1 MVAKSRIQGMRLSL
15 HGAGKCLRLLFV
27 WGKGDDAM
35 NPFMI
40 EPLDLVLRLSLSL
53 LLGGIIGYERE
64 KKSRP
69 AGFRTH
75 ILVCVGSTLLMLI
88 SAYAFGDYVGLQ
100 GVQMDPTRLAAQVIP
115 SIGFLGAGT
124 ILRND
129 FSVTGLTTA
138 ASLWVAS
145 AIGLAVGAGFYGG
158 ALVTTALVMI
168 SLYILNKVEKK
179 FFAGSQLYLLKIVSL
194 NEPGIIGGVSGKLTE
209 RRVSIKH
216 LTVGEGQRE
225 EKAVFELVLTI
236 KLPRKLAIIEL
247 TEEVL
252 KIKGT
257 MSVTL
262 EPI

>member
-1 MVAKSRIQGMRLSL
+1 
-15 HGAGKCLRLLFV
+15 
-27 WGKGDDAM
+27 M
-35 NPFMI
+35 NPFVI
-40 EPLDLVLRLSLSL
+40 GPLDLVLRLTVSL

-64 KKSRP
+64 RNSRP

-88 SAYAFGDYVGLQ
+88 SAYAFGDFAGRP

-145 AIGLAVGAGFYGG
+145 AIGLAVGVGFYWG
-158 ALVTTALVMI
+158 ALTATALVLI

-179 FFAGSQLYLLKIVSL
+179 FITGSQMYILKVVSL
-194 NEPGIIGGVSGKLTE
+194 GETGIIGNVSTKLTD
-209 RRVSIKH
+209 RRVTIKK
-216 LTVGEGQRE
+216 LAILE
-225 EKAVFELVLTI
+225 EVRDDKPVFEIILTI
-236 KLPRKLAIIEL
+236 KLPRKLSIVEL
-247 TEEVL
+247 SEEV
-252 KIKGT
+252 KKVAGT
-257 MSVTL
+257 LVVTT
-262 EPI
+262 EIG